1 MVQPAE
7 TVFRGSQEALS
18 CVLFGSVA
26 SAFLALSKMMIQTL
40 SKAIC
45 QPAEARFWMVARF
58 GILVHSRRPES
69 LNHYK
74 RGYCKRFC
82 RHQDQTDERNLVA
95 SNDAKN

>member
-1 MVQPAE
+1 MAQPAE
-7 TVFRGSQEALS
+7 TVFRGSREALS

-45 QPAEARFWMVARF
+45 QPAEARSWMVARF

-69 LNHYK
+69 LNTTPNTTLTM
-74 RGYCKRFC
+74 RVAGLTFF
-82 RHQDQTDERNLVA
+82 QPA
-95 SNDAKN
+95 SNLPLTCL